1 MNAFATARKMPLIC
15 ISALYLS
22 ASLVLAKPAENA
34 SSAQPTAAINA
45 VSICGDPEPPPWLYW
60 KRIVNGQATKELTGF
75 SLELIQAAFDKLG
88 IRTQFIGD
96 YPWKRC
102 LSLVSAGKIDFAMGA
117 YFDEER
123 AKTYAYSN
131 HYFSLTPQIY
141 TLRAANL
148 VFKNISELK
157 TRRGCGMLGASYA
170 YYDLKPEELDLSLGY
185 ASLVNKLR
193 AKRCDYFVEELEIM
207 NAARM
212 SGQVQFS
219 DDEISHAPTLGAK
232 VPAKHLITAKHSKTA
247 VLLPAFNEAL
257 AQLIQ
262 SGEAERLWKKHAG
275 DMPYKP

>member
-1 MNAFATARKMPLIC
+1 MNAFAMARKMRLIV
-15 ISALYLS
+15 ISALYLCTS
-22 ASLVLAKPAENA
+22 VALARPADNA
-34 SSAQPTAAINA
+34 SSSQQIDSFNA

-60 KRIVNGQATKELTGF
+60 KRIVHGQPSKELTGF
-75 SLELIQAAFDKLG
+75 SLELIRAAFDKLG

-102 LSLVSAGKIDFAMGA
+102 LSLVLAGKIDFAMGA

-123 AKTYAYSN
+123 TKTFAYSI

-148 VFKNISELK
+148 VFKNVGELK
-157 TRRGCGMLGASYA
+157 ARRGCGMLGASYA

-185 ASLVNKLR
+185 ASLINKLR

-207 NAARM
+207 NAARV
-212 SGQVQFS
+212 SGQAQFS
-219 DDEISHAPTLGAK
+219 DDEISHAMATGAK
-232 VPAKHLITAKHSKTA
+232 VPAKHLITAKQSKA
-247 VLLPAFNEAL
+247 AALLPVLNEAL
-257 AQLIQ
+257 THLIQ
-262 SGEAERLWKKHAG
+262 SGEAERIWKKHAG